1 MANTP
6 TQSTQ
11 RGNGKLLITGEYLVL
26 DGALALALPVSLGQS
41 LEFTYSKEASDA
53 LHWKS
58 LDNQGKEWIN
68 KTFSKSAKSSFEF
81 ADDQSFYALLEHTV
95 FQDEKLAAVT
105 CRLAFDRQWGLGS
118 SSTLIYCLANHY
130 QCNPYELSAKSFGG
144 SGYDIACAGYDS
156 PILYQRNLE
165 EVYSPT
171 VEQATWAP
179 NFTDQIYFVYLGKK
193 QNSRDAIA
201 HYKQLNQSEK
211 PIHAMNELTQS
222 INDSTD
228 FKETAFLIQKHERL
242 MASVLKTPCLD
253 EKLWKDS
260 ALVSKSLGAWGGDF
274 CMVLFQGP
282 IGDLKKIASRYGL
295 DTVLPWSYFSFESH
309 KPSVSSTFTS

>member
-1 MANTP
+1 MP
-6 TQSTQ
+6 CLS
-11 RGNGKLLITGEYLVL
+11 I
-26 DGALALALPVSLGQS
+26 P
-41 LEFTYSKEASDA
+41 
-53 LHWKS
+53 
-58 LDNQGKEWIN
+58 
-68 KTFSKSAKSSFEF
+68 
-81 ADDQSFYALLEHTV
+81 
-95 FQDEKLAAVT
+95 
-105 CRLAFDRQWGLGS
+105 

-130 QCNPYELSAKSFGG
+130 QRNPYELSAKSFGG
-144 SGYDIACAGYDS
+144 SGYDIACAGHHT

-165 EVYSPT
+165 KVYSPT

-179 NFTDQIYFVYLGKK
+179 NFTDQIYFVYLGQK

-211 PIHAMNELTQS
+211 PIHEMNELTQS
-222 INDSTD
+222 INNSAD
-228 FKETAFLIQKHERL
+228 FNETAYLIQKHERL
-242 MASVLKTPCLD
+242 MASVLKTTCLD

-282 IGDLKKIASRYGL
+282 INDLQRIASSHGL
-295 DTVLPWSYFSFESH
+295 DTVLPWSYFSFESP

>member
-1 MANTP
+1 MANKP
-6 TQSTQ
+6 IPSTQ

-26 DGALALALPVSLGQS
+26 DGALALALPVSRGQS
-41 LEFTYSKEASDA
+41 LTFTYNEESSDT
-53 LHWKS
+53 LVWKS
-58 LDNQGKEWIN
+58 LDNQGQEWVN
-68 KTFSKSAKSSFEF
+68 KTFSKSIKSSYVSP
-81 ADDQSFYALLEHTV
+81 DDQSFHALLKHTV
-95 FQDEKLAAVT
+95 FEDEKLAAVT

-144 SGYDIACAGYDS
+144 SGYDIACAGHHS

-165 EVYSPT
+165 EPYSPT
-171 VEQATWAP
+171 VEQATWSP
-179 NFTDQIYFVYLGKK
+179 IFTDQIYFIYLGKK

-201 HYKQLNQSEK
+201 HYKELNQAEK
-211 PIHAMNELTQS
+211 PIGAMNELTQS
-222 INDSTD
+222 VNNSAD
-228 FKETAFLIQKHERL
+228 FKETAYLIQKHEHL

-253 EKLWKDS
+253 EKLWKDP

-282 IGDLKKIASRYGL
+282 IDDLRKIASRHGL
-295 DTVLPWSYFSFESH
+295 DTVLPWSYFSFDSP
-309 KPSVSSTFTS
+309 KPTVSSTFIS

>member
-1 MANTP
+1 MANKSK
-6 TQSTQ
+6 QSTQ

-41 LEFTYSKEASDA
+41 LEFTYSEEARDT
-53 LHWKS
+53 LVWKS
-58 LDNQGKEWIN
+58 LNNQGKEWVN
-68 KTFSKSAKSSFEF
+68 KTFSKSAKSS
-81 ADDQSFYALLEHTV
+81 AVSPDDQSFHALLEHTV
-95 FQDEKLAAVT
+95 FQDKKLASVT

-144 SGYDIACAGYDS
+144 SGYDIACAGHHS

-165 EVYSPT
+165 EAYSPT
-171 VEQATWAP
+171 IQQATWAP
-179 NFTDQIYFVYLGKK
+179 NFTDQIYFVYLGQK

-201 HYKQLNQSEK
+201 HYEQLNQSEK
-211 PIHAMNELTQS
+211 PIHEMNELTQS
-222 INDSTD
+222 VNNSAD
-228 FKETAFLIQKHERL
+228 FNETAYLIQKHERL

-282 IGDLKKIASRYGL
+282 MNDLQRIASSHGL
-295 DTVLPWSYFSFESH
+295 DTVLPWAYFSFESP
-309 KPSVSSTFTS
+309 KPSVSSTFAS